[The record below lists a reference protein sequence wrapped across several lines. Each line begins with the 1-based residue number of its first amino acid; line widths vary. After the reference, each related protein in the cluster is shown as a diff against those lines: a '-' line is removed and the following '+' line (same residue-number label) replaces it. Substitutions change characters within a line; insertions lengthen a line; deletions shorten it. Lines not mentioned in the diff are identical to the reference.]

1 MGLKQLRQAAR
12 MVLHVVHGVDQ
23 RRIAQLGTTVNEAL
37 CKDLLLITIFF
48 IDAKTLILASPEL
61 HARVANAEI
70 RPMETPL
77 RVRPYSSS
85 EVQSRLQQLPD
96 GTTTSYTYTA

>member
-48 IDAKTLILASPEL
+48 IDAKTLILASPGL
-61 HARVANAEI
+61 HAQVASYKMMSFLGDQKN
-70 RPMETPL
+70 L
-77 RVRPYSSS
+77 
-85 EVQSRLQQLPD
+85 VQSKVPLSVLI
-96 GTTTSYTYTA
+96 T